1 MLAYFRGMKMSK
13 ELGYVLVTPYT
24 LRKSRTGGVLGRL
37 LSTTGLDL
45 VAARM
50 FGPSAELVQRYA
62 ELIRANA
69 DVWPEIRELL
79 SGYIERELAPTTEG
93 QCHRVLMFLFEGEN
107 AVRKL
112 RDAVGGFEDSIE
124 SADTLRGTYGD
135 YIKAQDGSVTYFEPA
150 VLVGPSVQ
158 AINDV
163 LGLWSEFS
171 EADGGILNHAIRLVD
186 EEDAQKTLVI
196 IKPDNFTFP
205 NARPGNIMDLFSRS
219 GLRLIGIKLH
229 RMSLAEALEFYGP
242 VQPVLRD
249 KLGGMA
255 VARASKVL
263 TDEFGFVMPPEVE
276 KALADTLGP
285 AFGDNQFYSIMNFM
299 TGQWAPDVS
308 GEETLAEGKVR
319 CLALV
324 YAGEDAVEKIRR
336 ILGPTDPSK
345 AEPGSVRKEFGTSI
359 MINAAHASDSPEN
372 AQREIDI
379 VKVADD
385 TIQKWYKRYFE

>member
-1 MLAYFRGMKMSK
+1 MSK

-37 LSTTGLDL
+37 LSRTGLNL

-50 FGPSAELVQRYA
+50 FGPSTELVQRYA
-62 ELIRANA
+62 ELIRTN
-69 DVWPEIRELL
+69 DEIWPEVRELL
-79 SGYIERELAPTTEG
+79 SDYIERELAPTTEG
-93 QCHRVLMFLFEGEN
+93 QCHRVLMLLFEGEN

-124 SADTLRGTYGD
+124 SSDTIRGTYGD
-135 YIKAQDGSVTYFEPA
+135 YIKGQDGSVTYFEPA
-150 VLVGPSVQ
+150 VLVAPSAQ
-158 AINDV
+158 AVKAV
-163 LGLWSEFS
+163 LGLWADFS
-171 EADGGILNHAIRLVD
+171 EVDGGILKRTIRLAADGTV
-186 EEDAQKTLVI
+186 EKTLVI

-205 NARPGNIMDLFSRS
+205 SSRPGNIVDLFSRS
-219 GLRLIGIKLH
+219 GLRLIGAKLH
-229 RMSLAEALEFYGP
+229 RMSLEEALEFYGP

-255 VARASKVL
+255 VERGCKVL
-263 TDEFGFVMPPEVE
+263 AEEFGFEMPVEV
-276 KALADTLGP
+276 KDALVSSLGP
-285 AFGDNQFYSIMNFM
+285 AFGDHQFYSIMNFM

-308 GEETLAEGKVR
+308 DEETLMEGKVR

-324 YAGEDAVEKIRR
+324 YAGDNAVEKIRG

-345 AEPGSVRKEFGTSI
+345 AEPGSVRKEFGTDI
-359 MINAAHASDSPEN
+359 MVNAAHASDSLEN
-372 AQREIDI
+372 AKREIGI

-385 TIQKWYKRYFE
+385 TINRWYKQYFM